1 MKQSVISIM
10 PIILLV
16 IIIAVIYYFIMKSR
30 KYKTEKEKNAMDKS
44 LIAYLFTNSILISWL
59 VYKNNDPKD
68 HL

>member
-16 IIIAVIYYFIMKSR
+16 IMIAVIYYFIMKSR
-30 KYKTEKEKNAMDKS
+30 KYKTEKEKNAMGKS

-59 VYKNNDPKD
+59 VYKNNDSKD